1 LSLRIADDNDS
12 ATIGRVISFGIRQAL
27 RSDPNLRLRTVNW
40 ELSGNS
46 SFFKRDEVQISLCH
60 VWNGTRRLPYS
71 DAEIAESMGAAAAL
85 TVKNLADALSRDDH
99 KAIFETVFGESRL
112 VEFGTIDGSGSKG
125 FVETSVLRD
134 ALRPD
139 MKSLLASEYVTFP
152 DDFYDLFR
160 IIYNPRLMFPF
171 DKFKSLFVRQ
181 VIPAQVANR
190 RPLILFN
197 SARLKTFGNP

>member
-1 LSLRIADDNDS
+1 
-12 ATIGRVISFGIRQAL
+12 
-27 RSDPNLRLRTVNW
+27 
-40 ELSGNS
+40 
-46 SFFKRDEVQISLCH
+46 
-60 VWNGTRRLPYS
+60 
-71 DAEIAESMGAAAAL
+71 MGAAAAL